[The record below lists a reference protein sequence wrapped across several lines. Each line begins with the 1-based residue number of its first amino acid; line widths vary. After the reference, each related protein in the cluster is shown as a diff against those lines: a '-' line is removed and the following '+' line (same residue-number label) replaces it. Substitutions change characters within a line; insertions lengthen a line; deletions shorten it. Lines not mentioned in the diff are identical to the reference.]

1 MIFEN
6 ISVKNLNSLAND
18 PDVIIVDL
26 RDEADYIKMHVNNAI
41 NINND
46 KLFKSLEKLDKNKTI
61 VLYCE
66 RGSLSLIA
74 AKKLSEMGYRVKTV
88 IGGINMYKARYLK

>member
-6 ISVKNLNSLAND
+6 ISVKYLNSLAND

-74 AKKLSEMGYRVKTV
+74 GKKLSDMGYMVKTV
-88 IGGINMYKARYLK
+88 IGGFNMYKARY